1 MFGVIELAMTTKNVA
16 KMGETAQ
23 QMSQSTQRAG
33 RIFNGYLAEAQK
45 INTEFFARRA
55 IETWIEAIRN
65 QTKLNQRMV

>member
-45 INTEFFARRA
+45 INTEVARRA